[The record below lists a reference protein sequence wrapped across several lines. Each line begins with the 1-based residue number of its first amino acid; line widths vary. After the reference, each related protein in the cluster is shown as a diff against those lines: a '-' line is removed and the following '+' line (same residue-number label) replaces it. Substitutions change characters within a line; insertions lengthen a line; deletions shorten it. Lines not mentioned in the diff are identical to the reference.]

1 MDMFGYT
8 PQLNINKEG
17 DQYKTM
23 VGGYISIMIIIG
35 MGIYIYVIALKFLDE
50 DTD

>member
-1 MDMFGYT
+1 MFGYT

-17 DQYKTM
+17 DQYKTL
-23 VGGYISIMIIIG
+23 VGGYISLLIMLA
-35 MGIYIYVIALKFLDE
+35 MGIYIYVIMLKFLDE